1 LGKLILV
8 RHGKSLWNKENRFT
22 GWIDIDLDIA
32 GEKEAEEAGKQIR
45 KKNITIDLAYSSI
58 FKRAYRTGKII
69 LDVLAQKNIEI
80 KQDWRLNERHYGKLQ
95 GLNKSEIEKEYGT
108 KQISLWRRDYLTK
121 PPPISRSEIEKLLK
135 KRIFKNIPK
144 DKFPFGESLKDTLQR
159 VDEFHKE
166 NILKEI
172 VERKNILITAHGNS
186 LRALVKII
194 EKITDKDISNLEIP
208 TGKPIFYDYVE
219 GDFIKI

>member
-22 GWIDIDLDIA
+22 GWIDIDLDIE
-32 GEKEAEEAGKQIR
+32 GEKEAEDAGKQI
-45 KKNITIDLAYSSI
+45 KEKNIAIDLAYSSI
-58 FKRAYRTGKII
+58 FKRAYKTGKII
-69 LDVLAQKNIEI
+69 LDVLDKENIEI
-80 KQDWRLNERHYGKLQ
+80 KKDWRLNERHYGKLQ

-108 KQISLWRRDYLTK
+108 KQIFLWRRDYLTK
-121 PPPISRSEIEKLLK
+121 PPQISRNDIETLVK
-135 KRIFKNIPK
+135 KSIFKNIPK
-144 DKFPFGESLKDTLQR
+144 DKFPSGESLKDTLER
-159 VDEFHKE
+159 VNEFHKE
-166 NILKEI
+166 NILKKIDEN
-172 VERKNILITAHGNS
+172 KNILITAHGNS

-194 EKITDKDISNLEIP
+194 EKITDEDISKLEIP

>member
-22 GWIDIDLDIA
+22 GWIDIALDIE
-32 GEKEAEEAGKQIR
+32 GEKEAEDAGKQIR
-45 KKNITIDLAYSSI
+45 EKNITIDFAYSSI
-58 FKRAYRTGKII
+58 FKRAYNTGKII

-121 PPPISRSEIEKLLK
+121 PPPISRNDIKKLLK

-144 DKFPFGESLKDTLQR
+144 DKFPSGESLKDTLQR

-166 NILKEI
+166 NILKQI

>member
-1 LGKLILV
+1 M
-8 RHGKSLWNKENRFT
+8 
-22 GWIDIDLDIA
+22 
-32 GEKEAEEAGKQIR
+32 
-45 KKNITIDLAYSSI
+45 
-58 FKRAYRTGKII
+58 
-69 LDVLAQKNIEI
+69 
-80 KQDWRLNERHYGKLQ
+80 
-95 GLNKSEIEKEYGT
+95 
-108 KQISLWRRDYLTK
+108 
-121 PPPISRSEIEKLLK
+121 
-135 KRIFKNIPK
+135 
-144 DKFPFGESLKDTLQR
+144 QR

-166 NILKEI
+166 NILKQI

>member
-1 LGKLILV
+1 M
-8 RHGKSLWNKENRFT
+8 
-22 GWIDIDLDIA
+22 
-32 GEKEAEEAGKQIR
+32 
-45 KKNITIDLAYSSI
+45 
-58 FKRAYRTGKII
+58 
-69 LDVLAQKNIEI
+69 
-80 KQDWRLNERHYGKLQ
+80 
-95 GLNKSEIEKEYGT
+95 
-108 KQISLWRRDYLTK
+108 
-121 PPPISRSEIEKLLK
+121 LK

-166 NILKEI
+166 NILKQI